1 MTFDRKL
8 KSPKE
13 ESLFPFAVVAAG
25 MIWALL
31 VVGTCGMG
39 LIYAGFIGAA
49 ILIAHALFLA
59 SVKGNGIRLSPRQ
72 LPELYARC
80 KAAAERLGLPEI
92 PEVYLLQS
100 GGVLNAFAT
109 KLLSR
114 KFVILYSSLVDEC
127 TDPKQLDFVIG
138 HELGHLAAG
147 HLQWNA
153 FLLPAKVLP
162 WLGPAYSRAC
172 EYTCDRC
179 GFHVVG
185 DLEPSV
191 RALTVLAAGG
201 KLSQQVDLAAFVAQR
216 EETGGFWMA
225 VCELVSSHPY
235 LCKRV
240 GALQE
245 WIRPGSVQPVGR
257 NPFAYL
263 LAPFLGAGVGGAG
276 AGGVMVFAAVIGM
289 MAAIAIPSF
298 LKFQEQAR
306 AAQAAQQQQSDDSA
320 AALLRELESNP
331 EVQKAL
337 LQERAAQAA
346 DGNEAEELEE
356 PSAAEPAAQPT
367 EASGPAR

>member
-1 MTFDRKL
+1 MTFDTKL

-13 ESLFPFAVVAAG
+13 ETLFPLAAIAAG
-25 MIWALL
+25 LLWLLL

-39 LIYAGFIGAA
+39 LFYAAGIGGV

-59 SVKGNGIRLSPRQ
+59 SVKGNGIRLSGHQ

-80 KAAAERLGLPEI
+80 KVAAERLGLEEV

-127 TDPKQLDFVIG
+127 ADPQQLDFVIG

-147 HLQWNA
+147 HLKWNA
-153 FLLPAKVLP
+153 FLLPAKALP
-162 WLGPAYSRAC
+162 WLGAAYSRAC

-201 KLSQQVDLAAFVAQR
+201 RLSQQVDLKAFVAQR

-245 WIRPGSVQPVGR
+245 WIHPGSVQPVAR

-263 LAPFLGAGVGGAG
+263 LAPIFGAGVGGG
-276 AGGVMVFAAVIGM
+276 ALSGVMVFVAVIGV
-289 MAAIAIPSF
+289 MAALAIPNF
-298 LKFQEQAR
+298 MKFQERAR
-306 AAQAAQQQQSDDSA
+306 AAQAHTQQRADDTA
-320 AALLRELESNP
+320 KLLQEFEASP

-337 LQERAAQAA
+337 LEERARQEAPRGAEEAA
-346 DGNEAEELEE
+346 DEA
-356 PSAAEPAAQPT
+356 PADPDAQPAQ
-367 EASGPAR
+367 ASGPAR